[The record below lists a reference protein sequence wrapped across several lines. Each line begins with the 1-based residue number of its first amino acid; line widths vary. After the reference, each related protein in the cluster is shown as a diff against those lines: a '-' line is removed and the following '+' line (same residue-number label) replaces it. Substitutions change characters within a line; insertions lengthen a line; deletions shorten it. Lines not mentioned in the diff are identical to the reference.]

1 MKMRFKPKRETTVE
15 EYRLVSR
22 FEAVRK
28 RLLADHP
35 ERLNKPLVYWALP
48 SDRRLPLAFLGRK
61 LEELLST
68 PFEELLA
75 TPGVGQKKIASLIML
90 LSRAAEESPPE
101 ETLGADNASQAEQAP
116 KDRGAAAADTSVF
129 DPSIVSE
136 ALWSEWRATVKK
148 HRLQSVKL
156 GRIAPTL
163 QALPTVIW
171 HTRVGDYV
179 DLPLGEIR
187 QLKTHGEKR
196 IRAILEVFWV
206 IHESFCASVPHAH
219 VDVYLAPKFVRP
231 IELWIESQR
240 SAHSL
245 PGIDE
250 VRSAL
255 VKPLLSQIE
264 VDLGST
270 VYKLAA
276 ERLATDGSRRSVRLQ
291 AREMGVTRARV
302 YQLLEECG
310 KVMAVRWPE
319 GEYLLASLTEKF
331 SKRDDDAAG
340 LYRAALD
347 LFYPKAQESA
357 HPVSQTPIPE
367 MPHTPL
373 DKSGE
378 TV

>member
-1 MKMRFKPKRETTVE
+1 MKMHYKPKRETSVE

-22 FEAVRK
+22 FENVRK
-28 RLLADHP
+28 QLLADHP
-35 ERLNKPLVYWALP
+35 DRLKKPLVYWALP
-48 SDRRLPLAFLGRK
+48 SDRRLPLAFLGRT

-90 LSRAAEESPPE
+90 LSRAAEDSPVDESAGSDDGP
-101 ETLGADNASQAEQAP
+101 QAEDAARQLGGTAEEAP
-116 KDRGAAAADTSVF
+116 VF

-148 HRLQSVKL
+148 HKLQSVKL

-163 QALPTVIW
+163 QTLPTVIW

-187 QLKTHGEKR
+187 RLKTHGEKR

-206 IHESFCASVPHAH
+206 IHETFSASVAHEH
-219 VDVYLAPKFVRP
+219 VDVSLAPKFVRP
-231 IELWIESQR
+231 IQLWIESQR
-240 SAHSL
+240 NAQSL

-264 VDLGST
+264 VDLGPT

-331 SKRDDDAAG
+331 AMRDDDAAE

-347 LFYPKAQESA
+347 LFYPKAQESV
-357 HPVSQTPIPE
+357 PTISQAPIPE
-367 MPHTPL
+367 MPHAPL
-373 DKSGE
+373 EKTGE